1 LLNLFSGECEY
12 GEQLDH
18 YLYYDLRHQRGNRD
32 RSVDFEAFE
41 ETSEALKQV
50 YERVVARADT
60 RCCLMFPV
68 VGKMKGEEY
77 NRIRTVR
84 RMFTLTKIAL
94 AGGNGT

>member
-1 LLNLFSGECEY
+1 
-12 GEQLDH
+12 
-18 YLYYDLRHQRGNRD
+18 
-32 RSVDFEAFE
+32 
-41 ETSEALKQV
+41 
-50 YERVVARADT
+50 
-60 RCCLMFPV
+60 MFPV